1 MEAVHAESEL
11 NTEVARAHDNNNATT
26 TEANC
31 PVFVAFDIGLKNLA
45 ACAIDSTGTIYAWR
59 RMPLMDEQRK
69 TKPAQDV
76 LMEALFEHLD
86 ELVEELAGKNLIV
99 LIENQPSRING
110 GMKTIQVWI
119 QTYFALRRHW
129 GESVLS
135 VHLVSPSQK
144 LVGHTHATT
153 GATGTGYKFNKTAA
167 IVLTRAYFAEGAA
180 PKWYAE
186 FNTCKKKDDLADAL
200 LHAIAWMRRQGLMVE
215 YVLD

>member
-1 MEAVHAESEL
+1 
-11 NTEVARAHDNNNATT
+11 
-26 TEANC
+26 
-31 PVFVAFDIGLKNLA
+31 
-45 ACAIDSTGTIYAWR
+45 
-59 RMPLMDEQRK
+59 LMDEARK

-86 ELVEELAGKNLIV
+86 ELVEELDKRNLIV

-153 GATGTGYKFNKTAA
+153 GAQGTGYKFNKTAA
-167 IVLTRAYFAEGAA
+167 IVLTRAYFAESADS
-180 PKWYAE
+180 KWFAE
-186 FNTCKKKDDLADAL
+186 FNACKKKDDLADAL
-200 LHAIAWMRRQGLMVE
+200 LHAVAWMRRQGVMVE
-215 YVLD
+215 VVA